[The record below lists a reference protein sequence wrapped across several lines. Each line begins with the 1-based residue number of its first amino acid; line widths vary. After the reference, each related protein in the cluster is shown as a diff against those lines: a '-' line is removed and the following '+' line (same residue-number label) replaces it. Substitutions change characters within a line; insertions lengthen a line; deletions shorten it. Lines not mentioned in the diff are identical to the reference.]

1 MRGMETDRSLLE
13 RLELPGADLRF
24 APGWLP
30 VAEADALFARLRQDV
45 PWECHR
51 IRMFGREVDSPR
63 LSCWIGDPGAV
74 YTYSRT
80 RFVPHPWP
88 ASLRPLRARLADE
101 LGVAFD
107 SVLANLYRDGRDR
120 MGWHSDDEP
129 ELGPRPVIASV
140 SLGAMRRFSLKPRA
154 GGASRHLDLPHGS
167 LLVMAGDTQAAW
179 RHALAGTARPVG
191 PRINLTFRRVVAG
204 PSG

>member
-1 MRGMETDRSLLE
+1 MRIMETDRSLE
-13 RLELPGADLRF
+13 RIALPDADLRF
-24 APGWLP
+24 APAWLP
-30 VAEADALFARLRQDV
+30 ADEADALFARLQQAI

-63 LSCWIGDPGAV
+63 LSCWIGDPDAV
-74 YTYSRT
+74 YVYSRT

-88 ASLRPLRARLADE
+88 ADLRPLRERLSDE
-101 LGVAFD
+101 LGVAFN

-129 ELGPRPVIASV
+129 ELGPCPVIASI
-140 SLGAMRRFSLKPRA
+140 SLGATRRFSLKPKA
-154 GGASRHLDLPHGS
+154 GGPSRALDLPHGS

-179 RHALAGTARPVG
+179 RHALAGTARPVR
-191 PRINLTFRRVVAG
+191 PRINLTFRRIIPGA
-204 PSG
+204 SG